1 MPYKDPNVAK
11 AKKRENYLAN
21 RDKYI
26 RQSKER
32 RKRLQAEAAA
42 QRALASIGPNKPKE
56 RACTDCGVDITFT
69 YKAKHGERCKE
80 CVAKYMAEYRAA
92 NSSRIAAKKKA
103 WAEANREHKAMQDR
117 GYAQANPEKRRVAR
131 VKWANANPDKDRAAK
146 ATNRAERL
154 MRAPPWANR
163 ERVEAYYNVC
173 AFFNEVNGFVK
184 YHVDH
189 VIPLKGKKVSGL
201 HVHNNLQ
208 VILAKENLR
217 KGARYG

>member
-1 MPYKDPNVAK
+1 MPYKQETAQ
-11 AKKRENYLAN
+11 AQQRAYYLAN
-21 RDKYI
+21 KEAYLR
-26 RQSKER
+26 RSKER

-80 CVAKYMAEYRAA
+80 CVAKYMAEYRTA

-208 VILAKENLR
+208 VLLAKENLR